1 MAISF
6 AILEQS
12 RVILSFVFAA
22 KLGQVRC
29 IIVICITCN
38 QPHIFV
44 DSALKSPTL
53 RFTRW
58 APFAF
63 AVKWS
68 AVAFSW
74 KVRIAQNLFTDGFD
88 SGKPS
93 RCQTIFSVIYK
104 NVMIP
109 YFLYPLEK
117 LLATYFELALSTIIH
132 NFIV

>member
-63 AVKWS
+63 AVKWA

-93 RCQTIFSVIYK
+93 RCQTIFSVIYT

-117 LLATYFELALSTIIH
+117 LLATYFELALRTIIR